1 VEEQVLVKMRSF
13 VLFWVMTLCFG
24 AAFAD
29 QYQTISKEN
38 AEAVQE
44 LLLEV
49 DTLVEWCHCCDTSF
63 ATAKKYVVHTVE
75 LVQEGYSNWYEL
87 EVKVK
92 LSDGSIKTLKNVDM
106 AYIHIRD
113 GEMSLS
119 LADYLD
125 LKSYQCAGPFEW
137 DLLKVE

>member
-1 VEEQVLVKMRSF
+1 MRAFFLVCI
-13 VLFWVMTLCFG
+13 LTLCFG
-24 AAFAD
+24 SAFAD

-38 AEAVQE
+38 AEAAQE
-44 LLLEV
+44 VLLEV

-63 ATAKKYVVHTVE
+63 SKAKKYVVHSVE
-75 LVQEGYSNWYEL
+75 LVQEGYTNWYEL

-125 LKSYQCAGPFEW
+125 LKSYQCAEPFEW
-137 DLLKVE
+137 DALQVE